1 LISPPILAY
10 PVPDCK
16 FILDTDA
23 SDCAVGR
30 VLSQLQDN
38 QEKVIAYTSKALNK
52 EEQIYCVIRKELL
65 VVVSAHSYLYGQD
78 VLLRTDN
85 AAVSWL
91 KNLKMPSGQ
100 IARWLQEIEDYNLTI
115 THRPGRQHGNADALS
130 RKSCKACSGQQ
141 DKNTELELKIKKSLL
156 SVWIMYSSVS
166 QGP

>member
-1 LISPPILAY
+1 
-10 PVPDCK
+10 
-16 FILDTDA
+16 
-23 SDCAVGR
+23 
-30 VLSQLQDN
+30 
-38 QEKVIAYTSKALNK
+38 
-52 EEQIYCVIRKELL
+52 
-65 VVVSAHSYLYGQD
+65 